1 MKLERIVTFLPSAT
15 ELIYSLG
22 AEDKLFGVTH
32 ECNYPNGAKTKPRVI
47 SSVFDP
53 ATMSS
58 KQIDD
63 KICQLMTEGKEIYNL
78 NEENLLSARPD
89 LIISQDICE
98 VCSAHTDHV
107 NKAIAILKTKPE
119 VFTMDPHTIDEIL
132 MSIKEISKKIDKEK
146 EGNELV
152 NSLTKRLEFV
162 KSKTFEKKPKV
173 VAIEWV
179 DPFFTSGHWVPEMIE
194 VAGGQNL
201 ISSEKMPS
209 RKMQLEE
216 IRDANPDVVVIMP
229 CGFNVKRTV
238 DEYSKVLRNNKEWNS
253 LRAVKE
259 NNVYAVDANSYFS
272 KPSLRIVT
280 GVEILARIFH
290 QEAFEDLRLPEGSY
304 MKIRSSVPVKERNR
318 A

>member
-1 MKLERIVTFLPSAT
+1 MRSERIVTFLPSAT

-22 AEDKLFGVTH
+22 AEDRLFGVTH
-32 ECNYPNGAKTKPRVI
+32 ECNYPSDVKTKPQI
-47 SSVFDP
+47 ITSSFDP
-53 ATMSS
+53 ASMSS

-78 NEENLLSARPD
+78 NEENLLNARPD

-107 NKAIAILKTKPE
+107 KRAVDILEKKPD
-119 VFTMDPHTIDEIL
+119 VYTMNPHDIDEIL
-132 MSIKEISKKIDKEK
+132 KSIEEISKKIDREK
-146 EGNELV
+146 EGASLV
-152 NSLTKRLEFV
+152 DSLRKRVRFV
-162 KSKTFEKKPKV
+162 KDQAFEKIPRV
-173 VAIEWV
+173 AAIEWI

-194 VAGGQNL
+194 IAGGKNL

-216 IRDANPDVVVIMP
+216 IRDADPDVIVIMP
-229 CGFNVKRTV
+229 CGFDVKRTI
-238 DEYSKVLRNNKEWNS
+238 DEYNKTLAENKEWND

-272 KPSLRIVT
+272 KPSLRTVT
-280 GVEILARIFH
+280 GIEILASIFH
-290 QEAFEDLRLPEGSY
+290 PEIFKGLEMPENSY
-304 MKIRSSVPVKERNR
+304 MKIN
-318 A
+318 